1 MMKKRIDFNLSEIAE
16 GGLQEKFEHA
26 LKQVLQNIDNP
37 NTDAK
42 KKRKIVIGIALS
54 PSENRDTIN
63 IDTAVKTTL
72 APENG
77 VSTTMLLGKGTN
89 GLEAAELKSGAK
101 RQTFIGDDG
110 NLKTDT
116 GEPIEEAENKDVIDL
131 QRKKAGK

>member
-1 MMKKRIDFNLSEIAE
+1 MKKRIDFNLSEIAE

-101 RQTFIGDDG
+101 GQTFIGDDG
-110 NLKTDT
+110 SLKTDT
-116 GEPIEEAENKDVIDL
+116 GEPIEEAENEDVIDL

>member
-101 RQTFIGDDG
+101 GQTFIGDDG

>member
-1 MMKKRIDFNLSEIAE
+1 MKKRIDFNLSEIAE

-101 RQTFIGDDG
+101 GQTFIDNDG

-116 GEPIEEAENKDVIDL
+116 GKPIEEAENEDVIDL

>member
-1 MMKKRIDFNLSEIAE
+1 MKKRIDFNLSEIAE

-89 GLEAAELKSGAK
+89 GLEAAELKSGSK
-101 RQTFIGDDG
+101 GQTFIDNDG

-116 GEPIEEAENKDVIDL
+116 GKLIEEAENEDVIDL

>member
-1 MMKKRIDFNLSEIAE
+1 MKKRIDFNLSEIAE

-89 GLEAAELKSGAK
+89 GLEAAELKSGSK
-101 RQTFIGDDG
+101 GQTFIDNDG

-116 GEPIEEAENKDVIDL
+116 GEPIEEAENEDVIDL

>member
-1 MMKKRIDFNLSEIAE
+1 MKKRIDFNLSEIAE

-101 RQTFIGDDG
+101 GQTFIDNDG

-116 GEPIEEAENKDVIDL
+116 GEPIEEAENEDVIDL

>member
-1 MMKKRIDFNLSEIAE
+1 MKKIIDFNLSEIAE

-101 RQTFIGDDG
+101 GQTFIDNDG

-116 GEPIEEAENKDVIDL
+116 GKPIEEAENEDVIDL